1 MPDNDVVYDTDSIA
15 KPATEE
21 DLVRDS
27 NGFTHPNLHR
37 RIHPVNGLPFK
48 YTKQVN
54 LTWKQAKELNYTWN
68 NSAGLCTDYFESDYN
83 DSMAVI
89 TPEQESETAM
99 RDIFPIVVTELPSD
113 PKMYAIYE
121 FEGQLLTYAPND
133 IGVVEWMQFKDA
145 NGDCVLSRQ
154 SISPK
159 NVRKSKKG
167 APSKYILNI
176 QSRDSYRREID
187 DYTSSMAHTDTSHNE
202 IP

>member
-1 MPDNDVVYDTDSIA
+1 MPNNEIVYDLDSVA
-15 KPATEE
+15 KPATKD

-48 YTKQVN
+48 YIKQVN
-54 LTWKQAKELNYTWN
+54 LTWKQAKELKYTWN
-68 NSAGLCTDYFESDYN
+68 NSAGLCVDYFESDYN
-83 DSMAVI
+83 DSMAVV
-89 TPEQESETAM
+89 TPEQDSATAV
-99 RDIFPIVVTELPSD
+99 RDVFPIAVTELPSN
-113 PKMYAIYE
+113 PKMYTIYE
-121 FEGQLLTYAPND
+121 FDGQLLTYAPNA
-133 IGVVEWMQFKDA
+133 IGVVEWMPFEDA
-145 NGDCVLSRQ
+145 DGNCVVSRQ

-167 APSKYILNI
+167 TPSKYILNI

-187 DYTSSMAHTDTSHNE
+187 DYTSATAHTDTSHNE